1 MGEGYGPPL
10 ATLLNHGQKYA
21 CILQPFLLWERYLA
35 VRPNG
40 QHFRYCAVYCIT
52 SIIQH
57 ESFLNKIVKNFEEQ
71 VEDFFNV
78 TSESLV
84 KKLGHPA

>member
-1 MGEGYGPPL
+1 MGPLKSLGPGVIVPPVPPL
-10 ATLLNHGQKYA
+10 GGPDIVQCT
-21 CILQPFLLWERYLA
+21 
-35 VRPNG
+35 
-40 QHFRYCAVYCIT
+40 VYCIT

-57 ESFLNKIVKNFEEQ
+57 KSFLKILFKNFEKQ

-78 TSESLV
+78 TSDSLV